1 MKNILVIG
9 MGHFGKQL
17 ATRLIERR
25 NHVMIVDDNPD
36 IINELAPHF
45 TNAQIGDCTNPDV
58 LRSFSIPDFDV
69 CFVTIGDLMAS
80 LEITS
85 ILKELGAKQVIAQ
98 AKKERQAEFLRK
110 IGADEVLLPDRE
122 IAERTA
128 IRYNDDNIFNALELT
143 SEYSIYEIH
152 APKEWIGK
160 SISELDVRNK
170 YKINIIAI
178 NKGGVITPA
187 VTAHYVF
194 TESEHPLVIGK
205 TSDVFKLTA
214 HK

>member
-1 MKNILVIG
+1 MKSVLVIG
-9 MGHFGKQL
+9 MGRFGSHL
-17 ATRLIERR
+17 AIRMQELGNDVMVIDKDPEVIEPLAALF
-25 NHVMIVDDNPD
+25 DDV
-36 IINELAPHF
+36 
-45 TNAQIGDCTNPDV
+45 QIGDCTNEIV
-58 LRSFSIPDFDV
+58 MRSLGIENFDV